1 MAWYYPLLKLYWR
14 ICKPLTLGVRL
25 IVTDDEKG
33 VLLVRHTYVGGWY
46 LPGGGVEKGETF
58 LEAARR
64 ELWEECGVEAREMRL
79 CHLYYSEREGKRD
92 HIALFHVTRY
102 RQHERPETDPEV
114 ADMRFFAW
122 SELPE
127 QLSPATRRRLEEFR
141 AGRFAAERW

>member
-14 ICKPLTLGVRL
+14 IRRPLTLGVRL

-33 VLLVRHTYVGGWY
+33 VLLVRHTYVSGWY
-46 LPGGGVEKGETF
+46 LPGGGVKKGETF

-64 ELWEECGVEAREMRL
+64 ELWEECGIEASEMRI

-102 RQHERPETDPEV
+102 RQHERPKSDPEV

-122 SELPE
+122 SELPK

-141 AGRFAAERW
+141 SGRFAAERW

>member
-14 ICKPLTLGVRL
+14 IRKPLTLGVRL

-79 CHLYYSEREGKRD
+79 CHL
-92 HIALFHVTRY
+92 
-102 RQHERPETDPEV
+102 
-114 ADMRFFAW
+114 
-122 SELPE
+122 PE

-141 AGRFAAERW
+141 AGRFAAAGGALVARARYPGRRSVPVTL